1 MIRVVVG
8 GATGKMGSM
17 ICQLVQRQKDMQL
30 AGGIV
35 SSTGGNVGKVIA
47 PGIVTSG
54 DDGIERV
61 LENADVYVDVTS
73 ASAAESNLPKVAR
86 AGVNAVVGTTSI
98 SNDAMDDFAKIVKQ
112 HKISAVA
119 TPNFSIGVN
128 VFWRVCGTLAVALP
142 KYDVEIVEVHH
153 SLKKDAPS
161 GTAKRAAEIIAETTG
176 TDKIVYGRQGP
187 VGARGREIGIHSIRA
202 GDVIGE
208 HTVIFAGNKERIEL
222 THRAHS
228 REAFAEGCIVAIRW
242 IASRKDGSVH
252 TMEEVLGLC

>member
-17 ICQLVQRQKDMQL
+17 VCQLVQRQKDMQL
-30 AGGIV
+30 TGGIV
-35 SSTGGNVGKVIA
+35 SSKGGNVGRVIA
-47 PGIVTSG
+47 PGIVSLG
-54 DDGIERV
+54 DDQLEKA

-73 ASAAESNLPKVAR
+73 PGAAEKNLAKVAR
-86 AGVNAVVGTTSI
+86 SGINSVVGTTGI
-98 SNDAMDDFAKIVKQ
+98 SKDALEEFSRAVRQ
-112 HKISAVA
+112 HDASAVV

-128 VFWRVCGTLAVALP
+128 VFWKACGDLASALP
-142 KYDVEIVEVHH
+142 SYEVEIIEVHH
-153 SLKKDAPS
+153 SMKKDAPS
-161 GTAKRAAEIIAETTG
+161 GTAKRAAEIIAGSTG
-176 TDKIVYGRQGP
+176 TDKMVYGRHGI

-208 HTVIFAGNKERIEL
+208 HTVIFAGNKERLEL

-228 REAFAEGCIVAIRW
+228 REAFAEGCVVAIRW
-242 IASRKDGSVH
+242 VATKRDGGVH